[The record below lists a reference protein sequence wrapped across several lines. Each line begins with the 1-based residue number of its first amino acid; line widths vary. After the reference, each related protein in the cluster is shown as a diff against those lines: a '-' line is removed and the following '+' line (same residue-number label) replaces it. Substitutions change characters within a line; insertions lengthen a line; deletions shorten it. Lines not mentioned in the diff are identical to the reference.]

1 MENKLINSVAAE
13 ICAGID
19 KGIPCENSCEICR
32 RQAEAAIISIRRR
45 DVRLKARIRAL
56 ESMLLEV
63 LEIAARNEQGEYV
76 ERAKDLLF
84 DD

>member
-1 MENKLINSVAAE
+1 MENNLVNSVAAE

-19 KGIPCENSCEICR
+19 KGIPCENPCETCR
-32 RQAEAAIISIRRR
+32 RQAEAAITSIRRH

-56 ESMLLEV
+56 EGMLLEV
-63 LEIAARNEQGEYV
+63 LEVAARNEDGEYV